1 MGIAMGSCLQGPYS
15 LSWEFRSRFVGMSMD
30 SAQKNIACTV
40 EEQHEPTCRMCKIF
54 TTYEVLLGLCA
65 SFKSFWVNLS
75 EFPHKGIAVEM
86 KFQSGTLIFSSC
98 SNVAAFLL
106 RTQKGKATE
115 WFSTLA
121 FDTCRHVI
129 DKPDD
134 EDIRRPSILVV
145 PEWFFNP
152 EFISHTSVFAS
163 VGCYVKRSILKG
175 SFWIETI
182 FTILTTPGQLP
193 LLGRLCGS
201 G

>member
-1 MGIAMGSCLQGPYS
+1 M
-15 LSWEFRSRFVGMSMD
+15 
-30 SAQKNIACTV
+30 
-40 EEQHEPTCRMCKIF
+40 
-54 TTYEVLLGLCA
+54 
-65 SFKSFWVNLS
+65 SFWVNLS

-129 DKPDD
+129 DKADD
-134 EDIRRPSILVV
+134 EDIRRPYILVV

-163 VGCYVKRSILKG
+163 VGCYDFATRESFMCLKG
-175 SFWIETI
+175 PFWRDLFETNHFHHFNNARPTTSSWETMWI
-182 FTILTTPGQLP
+182 GVSRVWRRFVACWLTRHWPGLP
-193 LLGRLCGS
+193 LREKLPTLDVETGGPICRSFHWCIHGS
-201 G
+201 RRKAF